1 MYVSILYR
9 VARLAYITVVGP
21 MHKRNFSLSSGS
33 CLNDDR
39 YSILA
44 FEVKVEEDGSD
55 DISVLL
61 PEPEDLEKVIGTER
75 WIVKRDTAKE
85 IDGEDHDI
93 EGVEIVGPDGKA
105 ASVEAGGCGTACEG
119 KLDW

>member
-1 MYVSILYR
+1 MYLVSPLLFLHVER
-9 VARLAYITVVGP
+9 HVLCTLLLGP
-21 MHKRNFSLSSGS
+21 MHKRNFLLNSGN

-44 FEVKVEEDGSD
+44 FDVKIEDDGSN

-61 PEPEDLEKVIGTER
+61 PEPEDLEQVIGTQR
-75 WIVKRDTAKE
+75 WIVRKDTAKVLDGDGHD
-85 IDGEDHDI
+85 IDG
-93 EGVEIVGPDGKA
+93 VEVVGPN
-105 ASVEAGGCGTACEG
+105 GGECGSACGG